1 MTRQESQHTAPNS
14 ASTRRGRWTALVLA
28 AVMAMTTAL
37 PLAACGKKG
46 DPEPPPGA
54 KDQVYPRPYPDPKSY

>member
-1 MTRQESQHTAPNS
+1 MTRAEFDITATPGG
-14 ASTRRGRWTALVLA
+14 RRARKWPALVLA
-28 AVMAMTTAL
+28 ALMVLVAGL

-54 KDQVYPRPYPDPKSY
+54 KDTVYPRPYPDPKSY